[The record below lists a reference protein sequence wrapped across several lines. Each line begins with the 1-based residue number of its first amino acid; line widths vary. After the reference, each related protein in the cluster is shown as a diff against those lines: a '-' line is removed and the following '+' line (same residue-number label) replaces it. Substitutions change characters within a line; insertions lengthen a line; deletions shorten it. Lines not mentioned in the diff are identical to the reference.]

1 MTLTNVTPAVSV
13 KRSNILSIKK
23 NIASII
29 TTLTIEVATQR
40 GFSCS
45 RGRLYKIT
53 FTPLEAKITTPYVRM
68 EILARGKNIRYDIM

>member
-1 MTLTNVTPAVSV
+1 MMLANVTPAVSV

-40 GFSCS
+40 
-45 RGRLYKIT
+45 
-53 FTPLEAKITTPYVRM
+53 
-68 EILARGKNIRYDIM
+68 